1 MKKTTAL
8 LLATTMVGSIMLTP
22 VAKAEN
28 VEVIS
33 VEESEKEVGNVNF
46 ISVTGT
52 ITKITEES
60 TGNFFATIKNEDE
73 EFGFYFNDE
82 TRIFDNT
89 GKVTEL
95 KEGLKFTAFVDARK
109 PMILIYP
116 PRYSPEVIIV
126 QTEEAGT
133 VALEQFDEKFL
144 NKKKDTVINISDDTV
159 IEDLSGKSLKKEA
172 IVDKDVLIFYEVVLE
187 SYPMQI
193 GPSKII
199 VLEKEPTAIEKAYAI
214 VEKDFYEVNGEMMIP
229 LRLVAETL
237 GYKVDSTGTGAI
249 VSKGNVSFTITRGT
263 TIYGYNKALRQFKE
277 TPELLEQYKTYVPYE
292 FLQLLVEHV
301 N

>member
-8 LLATTMVGSIMLTP
+8 LLATTMVGSMMLTP

-28 VEVIS
+28 VEIVS
-33 VEESEKEVGNVNF
+33 VEEREKEVENVNF

-82 TRIFDNT
+82 TKIFDNT

-95 KEGLKFTAFVDARK
+95 KEGLKFTAFVDAKK

-144 NKKKDTVINISDDTV
+144 NKKKDTVINISDETV
-159 IEDLSGKSLKKEA
+159 IEDLSGKALKKEA

-193 GPSKII
+193 GPSKIL
-199 VLEKEPTAIEKAYAI
+199 VLEKETTAIEKAYAI
-214 VEKDFYEVNGEMMIP
+214 VEKDFYEVNGEVMIP

-263 TIYGYNKALRQFKE
+263 TTYGYNKALRQFKE

-301 N
+301 D